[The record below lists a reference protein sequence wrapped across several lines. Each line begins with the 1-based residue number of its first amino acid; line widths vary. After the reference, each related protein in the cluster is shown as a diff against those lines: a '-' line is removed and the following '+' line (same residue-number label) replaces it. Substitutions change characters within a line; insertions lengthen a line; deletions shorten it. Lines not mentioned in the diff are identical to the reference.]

1 MGGVL
6 SGTVIT
12 TWGIMALLMGS
23 LYFLGRD
30 FERAPVDRP
39 PGPLQNAVEL
49 AIEGVAWL
57 VEGTMG
63 KERMGFLP
71 YIGTLSFYLLVANL
85 VGLVGIT
92 PPTSDLNTT
101 LALASITFVN
111 IQYYGLRR
119 KGLKNY
125 LKGFIEPIPLLLP
138 LNIIS
143 EIALPFSMAFRLFGN
158 MLGGVIIMGL
168 LYRFAPILV
177 PVLPHL
183 YFDIFA
189 GIIQTFIFV
198 MLTMTFISVALD

>member
-1 MGGVL
+1 MEFTI
-6 SGTVIT
+6 SGTVTI
-12 TWGIMALLMGS
+12 TWGIMAFLMIGLYLLAKA
-23 LYFLGRD
+23 L
-30 FERAPVDRP
+30 EQKPVEKP
-39 PGPLQNAVEL
+39 PGPVENL
-49 AIEGVAWL
+49 TELMVEGVTWL

-63 KERMGFLP
+63 KKRLGFLP
-71 YIGTLSFYLLVANL
+71 YIGALAFYLLVANL
-85 VGLVGIT
+85 VGLIGIT

-111 IQYYGLRR
+111 IQYYGLKR
-119 KGLKNY
+119 KGLRNY

-168 LYRFAPILV
+168 IYRFAPILV
-177 PVLPHL
+177 PIIPHM
-183 YFDIFA
+183 YFDIFS